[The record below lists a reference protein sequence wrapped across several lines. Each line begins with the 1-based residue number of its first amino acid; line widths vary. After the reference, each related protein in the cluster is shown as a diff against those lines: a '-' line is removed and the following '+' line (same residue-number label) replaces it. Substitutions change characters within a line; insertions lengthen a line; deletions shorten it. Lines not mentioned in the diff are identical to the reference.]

1 MGALCSPPSAR
12 VESQRHRASAREIA
26 FLVAFALIP
35 GCGPLA
41 TLRPISA
48 LAGQGSREL
57 GLGAVAV
64 SPRPYVDERW
74 SQAGQLWF
82 TAKAT
87 PWLQL
92 SGISAFDAG
101 ALGVGLGATA
111 LLVRGSSFMAG
122 VQAEAGYGW
131 AAGGLP
137 FAARLFDQTWIYAEP
152 RVTNLGIY
160 PAVGTPIGLSLHIEK
175 GAFLRLEYQA
185 SWERLQSFNLRHH
198 LAAGFA
204 VQW

>member
-1 MGALCSPPSAR
+1 MDASSSRSSSRVATACGHSPRSAWALFA
-12 VESQRHRASAREIA
+12 A
-26 FLVAFALIP
+26 LVLGT

-48 LAGQGSREL
+48 LTAQGTHEL

-74 SQAGQLWF
+74 SQAGQVWF
-82 TAKAT
+82 TTKAT

-92 SGISAFDAG
+92 SGISAFDTN
-101 ALGVGLGATA
+101 ALGAGLGATG
-111 LLVRGSSFMAG
+111 LVVRGRSFMAG
-122 VQAEAGYGW
+122 VEGEAGYGW
-131 AAGGLP
+131 AAAGIP
-137 FAARLFDQTWIYAEP
+137 FAARLFEQTWIYGEP
-152 RVTNLGIY
+152 RVTNFGKNASL
-160 PAVGTPIGLSLHIEK
+160 GTPVGLSLHVEK

-185 SWERLQSFNLRHH
+185 SWEQLQRYNLRHH